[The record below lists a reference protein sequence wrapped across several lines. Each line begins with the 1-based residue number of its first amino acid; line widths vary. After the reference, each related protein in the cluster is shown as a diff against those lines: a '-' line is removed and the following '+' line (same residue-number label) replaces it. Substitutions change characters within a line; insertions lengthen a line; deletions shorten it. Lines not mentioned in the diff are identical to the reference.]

1 MAKSIGLIQEQ
12 MKNNNPPIEVNQE
25 WAAFSENGNVNRK
38 VRILAKHPDEDYW
51 IVEDLQS
58 KLIPNPSGMTKI
70 PEFNLRYVMQLYR
83 EVPRFNG

>member
-1 MAKSIGLIQEQ
+1 VAVKSVSDVQQEV
-12 MKNNNPPIEVNQE
+12 KNNDPPIEVNQE
-25 WAAFSENGNVNRK
+25 WTAHDENGNVIRK

-83 EVPRFNG
+83 EA